1 MVTGACCG
9 SEAVERQA
17 FAWCRSAFAAF
28 RKPFPGICPFSY
40 SVYRRYSVAEL
51 CLAAMVYRIRNQ
63 TLFWSACAARSYF
76 EVFFGGTPISTIT
89 GNIGG
94 LKTAQMKELERIA
107 GRRVSPD
114 LIISPEL
121 AKELYSVAVELGRQ
135 IGVLISRSGQ
145 IEAVMVGDHRSIMI
159 PALKQ
164 FRSSGGRLKGL
175 RCVHTHLG
183 GEDLSEDDLMDLLFL
198 RLDLMTVIK
207 MDQGGAMRLYSAHL
221 VPQQVAGR
229 NWLFLEPEFPSRQA
243 RSCRDFIVA
252 LEDQFAKARPV
263 REIDSGRDR
272 AILISVTPL
281 SKAKAKAQ
289 ESMDEL
295 VELARSAEVIVLDT
309 VIQRRE
315 KINPRLILGK
325 GKLGE
330 IMLTA
335 LRLNANLLIFDQE
348 LNPSQVRSI
357 TDHTELRVIDRTQ
370 LILDI
375 FARRALSREGKLQIE
390 MAQLKY
396 MLPRLTTR
404 DDALSRLTGGIGGR
418 GPGETR
424 LEVDRRR
431 INDRLSKLAKKL
443 KEVSREREQRRVRRR
458 KKNLPVLSL
467 VGYTNAGKSTL
478 LNTLTNSAIVAEDK
492 LFATLDPTSRRLRFP
507 EDVEVII
514 TDTVGFIRHL
524 PEDLL
529 TAFKATLEEL
539 HEADVLVHVIDI
551 SNPRC
556 SDHILVVEELLREL
570 ELDGL
575 PCLKVFNKI
584 DLVAPEVV
592 AEHLRRYDAV
602 ALSAHDASTFG
613 PFLDTARSLVL
624 KKWQVRRKMVAG
636 QVE

>member
-1 MVTGACCG
+1 MVIG
-9 SEAVERQA
+9 
-17 FAWCRSAFAAF
+17 
-28 RKPFPGICPFSY
+28 
-40 SVYRRYSVAEL
+40 
-51 CLAAMVYRIRNQ
+51 
-63 TLFWSACAARSYF
+63 
-76 EVFFGGTPISTIT
+76 TIT
-89 GNIGG
+89 GNTGG
-94 LKTAQMKELERIA
+94 LKTAQLKGLERI
-107 GRRVSPD
+107 GSRRVSPD
-114 LIISPEL
+114 MVVSPEL
-121 AKELYSVAVELGRQ
+121 AKELCAMAFEIGRQ
-135 IGVLISRSGQ
+135 VGVLISRSGQ
-145 IEAVMVGDHRSIMI
+145 VESVMVGDHRSIMI

-175 RCVHTHLG
+175 RCVHTHLA
-183 GEDLSEDDLMDLLFL
+183 GEDISEDDLMDLLFL
-198 RLDLMTVIK
+198 RLDMMTVVK
-207 MDQGGAMRLYSAHL
+207 MEHGVATRLYSAHL
-221 VPQQVAGR
+221 VPQAVDGR
-229 NWLFLEPEFPSRQA
+229 NWVVLPPEIPSQQTF
-243 RSCRDFIVA
+243 SCRELIA
-252 LEDQFAKARPV
+252 ELEDDFAKARPV
-263 REIDSGRDR
+263 REMDSGRDR
-272 AILISVTPL
+272 AILISVTPF
-281 SKAKAKAQ
+281 SKAKAQ

-295 VELARSAEVIVLDT
+295 VELARSADVVILDT
-309 VIQRRE
+309 VVQRRE
-315 KINPRLILGK
+315 KMNPKLILGK

-357 TDHTELRVIDRTQ
+357 TDHTEMRVIDRTQ

-443 KEVSREREQRRVRRR
+443 KEVSRERDQRRARRR
-458 KKNLPVLSL
+458 KKDLPVLSL

-478 LNTLTNSAIVAEDK
+478 LNSLTNSTIVAEDK

-514 TDTVGFIRHL
+514 TDTVGFIRNL
-524 PEDLL
+524 PEELL
-529 TAFKATLEEL
+529 KAFKATLEEL

-551 SNPRC
+551 SNPRFV
-556 SDHILVVEELLREL
+556 DHIQVVEDLLREL

-584 DLVAPEVV
+584 DLVEPEVV
-592 AEHLRRYDAV
+592 AEQLRLHDAA
-602 ALSAHDASTFG
+602 ALSASAPATFG
-613 PFLDTARSLVL
+613 PFLDRARKLVL
-624 KKWQVRRKMVAG
+624 KKWQLSRERLR
-636 QVE
+636 

>member
-1 MVTGACCG
+1 MQAPCLEI
-9 SEAVERQA
+9 SYVEQV
-17 FAWCRSAFAAF
+17 
-28 RKPFPGICPFSY
+28 FSGDT
-40 SVYRRYSVAEL
+40 A
-51 CLAAMVYRIRNQ
+51 
-63 TLFWSACAARSYF
+63 
-76 EVFFGGTPISTIT
+76 ISTIT
-89 GNIGG
+89 GNTGG
-94 LKTAQMKELERIA
+94 LKTAQMKGLERIA

-114 LIISPEL
+114 MVVSPEL
-121 AKELYSVAVELGRQ
+121 AKELCTVAFELGRQ
-135 IGVLISRSGQ
+135 VGVLISRSGQ
-145 IEAVMVGDHRSIMI
+145 VEAVMVGDHRSIMI

-164 FRSSGGRLKGL
+164 FRVSGGRLKGL
-175 RCVHTHLG
+175 RCVHTHLA
-183 GEDLSEDDLMDLLFL
+183 GEDISEDDLMDLLFL
-198 RLDLMTVIK
+198 RLDMMTVVK
-207 MDQGGAMRLYSAHL
+207 MEQGAATRLYSAHL
-221 VPQQVAGR
+221 VPQAVDGR
-229 NWLFLEPEFPSRQA
+229 NWILLPPEIPSQQA
-243 RSCRDFIVA
+243 RSCREFIAA
-252 LEDQFAKARPV
+252 LEDDFAKARPV

-281 SKAKAKAQ
+281 SKAKAQ

-295 VELARSAEVIVLDT
+295 VDLARSAEVIILDT
-309 VIQRRE
+309 VVQRRE

-443 KEVSREREQRRVRRR
+443 KEVGREREQRRSRRR
-458 KKNLPVLSL
+458 KKDLPVLSL

-514 TDTVGFIRHL
+514 TDTVGFIRNL
-524 PEDLL
+524 PEELL
-529 TAFKATLEEL
+529 KAFKATLEEL
-539 HEADVLVHVIDI
+539 HEADVLVHVIDL

-556 SDHILVVEELLREL
+556 ADHIQVVEELLREL
-570 ELDGL
+570 ELDAI

-584 DLVAPEVV
+584 DLVEPEVV
-592 AEHLRRYDAV
+592 AEQLRLHEAV
-602 ALSAHDASTFG
+602 ALSARDAATFA
-613 PFLDTARSLVL
+613 PFLDRARSLVL
-624 KKWQVRRKMVAG
+624 KKWQKRGEGKGERLTV
-636 QVE
+636 